1 MKARK
6 IMAVVGAVFMF
17 VAVMPVTAFATEY
30 QTDVISTIKTGD
42 ISIHLQDYEVGK
54 NGKERIYE
62 DKKLILPGQTI
73 SKITRITNE
82 GNAAWVRIKPEWRGD
97 EALDLSLDMI
107 GGISTDWKQMGD
119 YFYYTRPLEVGESVD
134 FGKTISF
141 PPEWTEAVSNQSFYL
156 YTQVDAVQE
165 ANFTPNWNSE
175 DPWFGTV
182 IEQCSH
188 TVHPVSSRGNQQ
200 FSISFEGGAEGLIHI
215 GDDFFSNFGNLM
227 PGDHLSETVKI
238 GNNYV
243 QPVAIYFSAENIDN
257 ADILDKIT
265 LEIKNDE
272 NLIYSG
278 PLSSP
283 IAKQLLGTYNRGEI
297 SNFIFTISLPADL
310 KNEDALKT
318 AKIRWIFSAEVKSS
332 GSNSNGGKGSHSGS
346 TTSDQ
351 DHGPG
356 IISTEP
362 SKESDAPIPTEP
374 SPIPDPPF
382 DLKVPDTGDHFAYG
396 AMGLAL
402 IGAIGVA
409 AYAIKKSK
417 EEEKKEDD
425 EKTEETKRTNV

>member
-6 IMAVVGAVFMF
+6 ILAVAGAAFILGTF
-17 VAVMPVTAFATEY
+17 MPVTAFATEY
-30 QTDVISTIKTGD
+30 KTDVISTIKTGD
-42 ISIHLQDYEVGK
+42 ISIHLQDFEIGK
-54 NGKERIYE
+54 NGRERIYA

-82 GNAAWVRIKPEWRGD
+82 GNAAWIRIKPEWRGD
-97 EALDLSLDMI
+97 EALNLSLDMI
-107 GGISTDWKQMGD
+107 GGISDDWKQIGD
-119 YFYYTRPLEVGESVD
+119 YFYCTKPLEVGESVD

-188 TVHPVSSRGNQQ
+188 TVHPVSTKGNQQ
-200 FSISFEGGAEGLIHI
+200 FSISFEGRAEGLIHI

-227 PGDHLSETVKI
+227 PGDKLSETIKI
-238 GNNYV
+238 GNNYS
-243 QPVAIYFSAENIDN
+243 QPVSLNFSADQVDN
-257 ADILDKIT
+257 NDILKKIT
-265 LEIKNDE
+265 LEIKNGSDS
-272 NLIYSG
+272 IYSG
-278 PLSSP
+278 PLSNP
-283 IAKQLLGTYNRGEI
+283 IDKQLLGTYSRGDT
-297 SNFIFTISLPADL
+297 SDFTFTISLPADL
-310 KNEDALKT
+310 KNNDALKE
-318 AKIRWIFSAEVKSS
+318 AQVRWTFSAEVKSS
-332 GSNSNGGKGSHSGS
+332 GSNSNGGKGSHSNS

-356 IISTEP
+356 INPTKNP
-362 SKESDAPIPTEP
+362 SKEPVPTIPTES
-374 SPIPDPPF
+374 SPIPDLPF
-382 DLKVPDTGDHFAYG
+382 DLKVPDTGDHFIYG
-396 AMGLAL
+396 AGLAL

-417 EEEKKEDD
+417 EEEKKDDD
-425 EKTEETKRTNV
+425 EKTEEK

>member
-1 MKARK
+1 
-6 IMAVVGAVFMF
+6 MAVAGAAFMF
-17 VAVMPVTAFATEY
+17 GTFMPRTVLATEY

-42 ISIHLQDYEVGK
+42 ISIHLQDYERGK
-54 NGKERIYE
+54 NGKEKIYE

-141 PPEWTEAVSNQSFYL
+141 PPEWTEAVSDQSFYL

-165 ANFTPNWNSE
+165 ANFTPNWEST

-188 TVHPVSSRGNQQ
+188 TVHPISAKGNQW

-215 GDDFFSNFGNLM
+215 GDDFFSNFGDLM
-227 PGDHLSETVKI
+227 PGDKLSETIKV
-238 GNNYV
+238 GNNYS
-243 QPVAIYFSAENIDN
+243 QPVSLYFSADQMEDN
-257 ADILDKIT
+257 ADILNKIT
-265 LEIKNDE
+265 LEIKNGSD
-272 NLIYSG
+272 LIYSG

-283 IAKQLLGTYNRGEI
+283 IDKQLLGTYSKGDT
-297 SNFIFTISLPADL
+297 SDFTFTISLPADL
-310 KNEDALKT
+310 KNDDALKE
-318 AKIRWIFSAEVKSS
+318 AQVKWIFSAEVKSS
-332 GSNSNGGKGSHSGS
+332 GSSNGGKGSHSGS
-346 TTSDQ
+346 ITSDQ
-351 DHGPG
+351 EHGPG
-356 IISTEP
+356 INPTEKP
-362 SKESDAPIPTEP
+362 SEESDSTNPSEP
-374 SPIPDPPF
+374 SPIPDMPF

-402 IGAIGVA
+402 IGAIGITVF
-409 AYAIKKSK
+409 AIKKSK
-417 EEEKKEDD
+417 EEGKKEDD
-425 EKTEETKRTNV
+425 EKTEEKKRTDIR

>member
-6 IMAVVGAVFMF
+6 ILAVAGAAFILGTF
-17 VAVMPVTAFATEY
+17 MPVTAFATEY

-42 ISIHLQDYEVGK
+42 ISIHLQDFEIGK
-54 NGKERIYE
+54 NGRERIYA

-82 GNAAWVRIKPEWRGD
+82 GNAAWIRIKPEWRGD
-97 EALDLSLDMI
+97 EALNLSLDMI
-107 GGISTDWKQMGD
+107 GGISNDWKQIGN
-119 YFYYTRPLEVGESVD
+119 YFYYTKPLEVGESID

-141 PPEWTEAVSNQSFYL
+141 PPEWTEAVSDKSFYL

-165 ANFTPNWNSE
+165 ANFTPNWEST

-188 TVHPVSSRGNQQ
+188 TVHPVSTKGNQW

-227 PGDHLSETVKI
+227 PGDKLSETIKI
-238 GNNYV
+238 GNNYS
-243 QPVAIYFSAENIDN
+243 QPVSLYFSADQVDN
-257 ADILDKIT
+257 NDILKKIT
-265 LEIKNDE
+265 LEIKNGSDS
-272 NLIYSG
+272 IYSG
-278 PLSSP
+278 LLSNP
-283 IAKQLLGTYNRGEI
+283 IDKQLLGTYSRGDT
-297 SNFIFTISLPADL
+297 SDFTFTISLPADL
-310 KNEDALKT
+310 KNNDALKE
-318 AKIRWIFSAEVKSS
+318 AQVRWTFSAEVKSS
-332 GSNSNGGKGSHSGS
+332 GSNSNGGKGSHSNS

-356 IISTEP
+356 INPTKNP
-362 SKESDAPIPTEP
+362 SKEPVPTIPTES
-374 SPIPDPPF
+374 SPIPDLPF
-382 DLKVPDTGDHFAYG
+382 DLKVPDTGDHFIYG
-396 AMGLAL
+396 AGLAL

-417 EEEKKEDD
+417 EEEKKDDD
-425 EKTEETKRTNV
+425 EKTEEK